1 MRVFFSQ
8 LRWHAPNRPKTGL
21 QFHITFATVCGGVGG
36 WDGMVWDGM
45 VWGGRKVGGRN
56 PANWDRARKSVQ
68 RSVTWI
74 GYRYRITNIP
84 WHSHSGV
91 SFSRSPWSIVR
102 TPDGYGNGNGNVIA
116 IVIAIGISNRNSIP
130 GGLQWFV
137 VAGGQ
142 VYKFNLSAMPQ
153 CCWTGRESGWQHNFI
168 GLATVNPKNNATK
181 LAEHFGGIDFRILCR
196 DISKIN
202 RLSFDKE
209 IEFYYNSENSSLS

>member
-1 MRVFFSQ
+1 METSTLISVNNCAYACFFFPTA
-8 LRWHAPNRPKTGL
+8 LTRPQPPKNGSKISHHFRNCL
-21 QFHITFATVCGGVGG
+21 WGSGR
-36 WDGMVWDGM
+36 MVWHGM
-45 VWGGRKVGGRN
+45 VWGGWKVGGRN

-91 SFSRSPWSIVR
+91 YFSRSPWSTVR
-102 TPDGYGNGNGNVIA
+102 TPDGYGNGIVIT

-168 GLATVNPKNNATK
+168 GLATVNPKNYATK
-181 LAEHFGGIDFRILCR
+181 QAEHFGGIDFRIPC
-196 DISKIN
+196 
-202 RLSFDKE
+202 
-209 IEFYYNSENSSLS
+209 